1 MKILIVS
8 IFVILIAMCIYLI
21 FLAINDDFDF
31 SKSVKIIEIDSCEYV
46 QVGVSY
52 DRSLAHKGNC
62 KFCAE
67 RENAKSIIKIPT
79 TRIGIKPEKMEETGS
94 SNFVIE
100 DTTENESF
108 WIGSRDKI
116 KTTGKYAT
124 GF

>member
-1 MKILIVS
+1 MDDS
-8 IFVILIAMCIYLI
+8 IKFKVYEVD
-21 FLAINDDFDF
+21 N
-31 SKSVKIIEIDSCEYV
+31 CEYIL
-46 QVGVSY
+46 VGVGN
-52 DRSLAHKGNC
+52 DRWGAHKGNC

-67 RENAKSIIKIPT
+67 RERTKMHIELMIENPD
-79 TRIGIKPEKMEETGS
+79 TRMGVKPLNMKETGS
-94 SNFVIE
+94 FNFVIE